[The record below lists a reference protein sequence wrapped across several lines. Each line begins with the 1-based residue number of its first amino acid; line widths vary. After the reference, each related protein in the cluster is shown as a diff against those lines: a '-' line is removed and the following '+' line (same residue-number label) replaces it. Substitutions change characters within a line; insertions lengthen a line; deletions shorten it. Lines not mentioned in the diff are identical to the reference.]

1 MQLTNIF
8 KNHNDISIGIKIGLG
23 FIVVFIIFITL
34 SVFIINKMN
43 ALDESI
49 AKTTSLTNNATSILD
64 INRDITELQR
74 SALVYGQSGS
84 NSVIRKMHSTYLLI
98 EKNLN
103 EIRKI
108 TTDKKSLNH
117 IKNMVEVVRRY
128 GENINSLEK
137 RFILRRNILDK
148 DLPRVHQAGIAHL
161 KSTINNI
168 EQKNDFKS
176 IILAQKMLQLWLE
189 IKIDAINFLK
199 NKKYKSKKK
208 VFSKTQKIL
217 VMHNKLNTTYL
228 NSVPEPQQQL
238 SDIISLFKTTFN
250 QAVQANR
257 TYSSLVNVV
266 MAGEA
271 IEFTTLSKDLR
282 THTLET
288 LNYISNLSKQSAS
301 DSINIIK
308 ITIFISVPLLLLIPV
323 YYNYSISK
331 GIKDISKAFTYLLKG
346 DVRHDIPGLERKD
359 EIGTL
364 AKAANA
370 FKKVSEEYKKEKI
383 KAEQATKQKSEFLA
397 NMSHEIRTP
406 MNGIIGTTG
415 LLLETELNPKQQHYA
430 NTTLHSAD
438 ALLTIINDILDFSK
452 IEAGKLELESIP
464 FNLHRL
470 AEEVSEL
477 IAIKT
482 REKNIEMLL
491 RISPDTPAHLIGD
504 PGRIRQIIL
513 NLLSNAM
520 KFTRQGYIMM
530 SVSLISLSDDNAKIS
545 IKIEDTGIG
554 IAKEKQDAIFNKFDQ
569 ADSATTRKF
578 GGTGLGLSISQQL
591 SILMGGEITLQ
602 SVVDQ
607 GSEFSF
613 TMELKPYNN
622 PNPETIP
629 TDFSILR
636 GLKTLVVDDIDVA
649 RDIIIEQ
656 ISSLNMN
663 VQASGSGTDAV
674 KKLLDAAE
682 KNEPF
687 DIVISD
693 IKMPNM
699 NGEVLSKTI
708 LNDSRIPDTVIIFI
722 TSIQTIGDSA
732 KFAQMGVS
740 GYLTKPTYNN
750 EINNVLT
757 LVWNAKINNIPI
769 PFTTRHSFAQ
779 NTKNS
784 HYKPEFRNAHIL
796 VAEDNPVNLMITSEF
811 LESYS
816 CKITPA
822 GNGIE
827 AINMFNAMK
836 FDLILM
842 DCQMPEMDG
851 FEATRNIREIET
863 SNNKNK
869 TPIIAFTANAMQGDK
884 EKCLSAG
891 MNDYL
896 SKPVNQNAL
905 EVMLI
910 KWMPEKLVTLVEDNV
925 QNGTITQ
932 DKLNLPQTIESA
944 RDEIILDISIF
955 ENLQNLFKDKF
966 PAAIEQHKTT
976 LIENMAK
983 AQNTINNND
992 AEGLSAVMHSLKSSS
1007 RQFGAIKQGN
1017 IAEAIEA
1024 LAREQN
1030 MSEAKI
1036 KFLQLIPLHKDV
1048 IAQMEHELNK
1058 HTKYGG

>member
-103 EIRKI
+103 EIKKI
-108 TTDKKSLNH
+108 TTDKKSLTFIN
-117 IKNMVEVVRRY
+117 NMVEVVRRY

-189 IKIDAINFLK
+189 INIDAINFLK
-199 NKKYKSKKK
+199 NKKYKSKQK

-217 VMHNKLNTTYL
+217 VMHDKLNTTYL
-228 NSVPEPQQQL
+228 NPAPESQQQL
-238 SDIISLFKTTFN
+238 SGIISLFKTTFN

-613 TMELKPYNN
+613 TMDLKPYNN
-622 PNPETIP
+622 PNLETIP

-851 FEATRNIREIET
+851 FEATRNIREIE
-863 SNNKNK
+863 SNNNKSK

-1048 IAQMEHELNK
+1048 IAQMERELNK
-1058 HTKYGG
+1058 QH

>member
-8 KNHNDISIGIKIGLG
+8 KNHNNISIGIKIGLG

-43 ALDESI
+43 KLDESI
-49 AKTTSLTNNATSILD
+49 AKTNRLTNNATSILD
-64 INRDITELQR
+64 INRDISELQR

-103 EIRKI
+103 EIKKI
-108 TTDKKSLNH
+108 TTDKKSLTYIN
-117 IKNMVEVVRRY
+117 NMVEVVQRY

-137 RFILRRNILDK
+137 RFIFRRNILDI
-148 DLPRVHQAGIAHL
+148 DLPKAHQAGIVHL

-168 EQKNDFKS
+168 EQKNDYKS
-176 IILAQKMLQLWLE
+176 VILAQKMLQLWLE
-189 IKIDAINFLK
+189 INIDAINFLK
-199 NKKYKSKKK
+199 NKKYKSKQK
-208 VFSKTQKIL
+208 VFNKTQKIL
-217 VMHNKLNTTYL
+217 VIHDKLNKTYF
-228 NSVPEPQQQL
+228 NSAPQSHQQL
-238 SDIISLFKTTFN
+238 SGIISLFKTTFN

-257 TYSSLVNVV
+257 IYSSLVNVV

-271 IEFTTLSKDLR
+271 IEFTTLSNNLR
-282 THTLET
+282 KHTLEM
-288 LNYISNLSKQSAS
+288 LDHISSLSKQSAS

-308 ITIFISVPLLLLIPV
+308 ITIFISIPLLLFIPI

-331 GIKDISKAFTYLLKG
+331 GIKDISKTFTYLLKG

-370 FKKVSEEYKKEKI
+370 FKKVSEEYKKEKV
-383 KAEQATKQKSEFLA
+383 KAELATKQKSEFLA

-452 IEAGKLELESIP
+452 IEAGKLELENIP

-470 AEEVSEL
+470 SEDVSEL
-477 IAIKT
+477 IAVKT

-491 RISPDTPAHLIGD
+491 RISPDTPKHLVGD
-504 PGRIRQIIL
+504 PGRVRQIIL
-513 NLLSNAM
+513 NLLSNAI
-520 KFTRQGYIMM
+520 KFTHQGYIMM
-530 SVSLISLSDDNAKIS
+530 SVALVSKSDSNVKIS
-545 IKIEDTGIG
+545 VKIKDTGIG
-554 IAKEKQDAIFNKFDQ
+554 IPKEKHNTIFNKFDQ

-591 SILMGGEITLQ
+591 SIMMGGEIKLQ

-613 TMELKPYNN
+613 TMDLQPYND
-622 PNPETIP
+622 PNPETIT

-649 RDIIIEQ
+649 REVIIEQ

-663 VQASGSGTDAV
+663 VQASASGTDAV

-708 LNDSRIPDTVIIFI
+708 LNDSRIPDTIIIFI
-722 TSIQTIGDSA
+722 TSTQTSGDSA
-732 KFAQMGVS
+732 KFTKMGVS

-750 EINNVLT
+750 EINNVLA
-757 LVWNAKINNIPI
+757 LVWNAKINKAPI
-769 PFTTRHSFAQ
+769 PFVTRHSFTQ
-779 NTKNS
+779 NATNS

-827 AINMFNAMK
+827 AVDMFNAMK

-851 FEATRNIREIET
+851 FEATRNIREIEVN
-863 SNNKNK
+863 NNKNK

-905 EVMLI
+905 ETMLI
-910 KWMPEKLVTLVEDNV
+910 KWMPEKLVIPVIDNLQNRTTED
-925 QNGTITQ
+925 
-932 DKLNLPQTIESA
+932 KPSPPQTIESA
-944 RDEIILDISIF
+944 QDEIILDTSIF
-955 ENLQNLFKDKF
+955 ENLKNLFKDKF
-966 PAAIEQHKTT
+966 SAAVEQHKTT

-983 AQNTINNND
+983 AQNAINNND

-1036 KFLQLIPLHKDV
+1036 KFLKLIPLHKDV
-1048 IAQMEHELNK
+1048 IVQMEHELNK
-1058 HTKYGG
+1058 QH

>member
-1 MQLTNIF
+1 MRFTNIL
-8 KNHNDISIGIKIGLG
+8 KSHNNISIGIKIGLG

-34 SVFIINKMN
+34 SVFIINKMDM
-43 ALDESI
+43 LDESI
-49 AKTTSLTNNATSILD
+49 AKTTRLTNNATSILD

-84 NSVIRKMHSTYLLI
+84 HSVIKKMHSTYLLI
-98 EKNLN
+98 DKNLN
-103 EIRKI
+103 EIKKI
-108 TTDKKSLNH
+108 TSDKKSLTFIN
-117 IKNMVEVVRRY
+117 NMVGVVHRY

-137 RFILRRNILDK
+137 RFTFRRNILDI
-148 DLPRVHQAGIAHL
+148 DLPRAHKTGITLL
-161 KSTINNI
+161 KSIIDDI
-168 EQKNDFKS
+168 EQTNDLKS

-199 NKKYKSKKK
+199 NKKYKSKQK
-208 VFSKTQKIL
+208 VFNKTQKIL
-217 VMHNKLNTTYL
+217 VIHKELNKTFLNPA
-228 NSVPEPQQQL
+228 PESHKQL
-238 SDIISLFKTTFN
+238 SDIILLFQTTFN

-257 TYSSLVNVV
+257 IYSSLVNVV

-271 IEFTTLSKDLR
+271 IEFTALSNDLR
-282 THTLET
+282 KHTLEM
-288 LNYISNLSKQSAS
+288 LNHISGLSKQSAS

-308 ITIFISVPLLLLIPV
+308 ITIFISIPLLLLIPI

-430 NTTLHSAD
+430 KTTLHSAD

-452 IEAGKLELESIP
+452 IEAGKLELENIP

-470 AEEVSEL
+470 SEDVSEL
-477 IAIKT
+477 IAVKT

-491 RISPDTPAHLIGD
+491 RISPDTPTHLIGD

-520 KFTRQGYIMM
+520 KFTHQGYIMM
-530 SVSLISLSDDNAKIS
+530 SVSLVSKSDSNVKINVT
-545 IKIEDTGIG
+545 IKDSGIG
-554 IAKEKQDAIFNKFDQ
+554 IPAEKQKTIFNKFDQ

-591 SILMGGEITLQ
+591 SIMMGGKIKLQ

-613 TMELKPYNN
+613 TMDLQPYNN
-622 PNPETIP
+622 PNLKTIT
-629 TDFSILR
+629 TDFSILH
-636 GLKTLVVDDIDVA
+636 GLKTLVVDDIDIA

-656 ISSLNMN
+656 ISSLNMD
-663 VQASGSGTDAV
+663 VQASSSGADAV

-699 NGEVLSKTI
+699 NGKVLSKTI

-722 TSIQTIGDSA
+722 TSTQTIGDSE
-732 KFAQMGVS
+732 KFIQMGVS

-750 EINNVLT
+750 EINNVLAM
-757 LVWNAKINNIPI
+757 VWNAKINKFPI
-769 PFTTRHSFAQ
+769 PFATRHSFTQ
-779 NTKNS
+779 NAKHS

-796 VAEDNPVNLMITSEF
+796 VAEDNPVNLMITSEY

-827 AINMFNAMK
+827 AVDMFNAME

-851 FEATRNIREIET
+851 FEATRNIRKIEV
-863 SNNKNK
+863 NNNRDK

-896 SKPVNQNAL
+896 SKPVNQSAL
-905 EVMLI
+905 ETMLI
-910 KWMPEKLVTLVEDNV
+910 KWMPEKIVIPEKDNW
-925 QNGTITQ
+925 QNKTTAQ
-932 DKLNLPQTIESA
+932 DKLNPPQTIESA
-944 RDEIILDISIF
+944 QDEIVLDISIF
-955 ENLQNLFKDKF
+955 ENLKNLFKDKF
-966 PAAIEQHKTT
+966 SAAVEQHKTT
-976 LIENMAK
+976 LIENITK
-983 AQNTINNND
+983 AQNAIDSDD
-992 AEGLSAVMHSLKSSS
+992 AEELSAVMHSLKSSS
-1007 RQFGAIKQGN
+1007 RQFGAIKQGG
-1017 IAEAIEA
+1017 IAETIEA
-1024 LAREQN
+1024 LALEQN

-1036 KFLQLIPLHKDV
+1036 KFLQLIPLHKEV
-1048 IAQMEHELNK
+1048 IIQMGREINK
-1058 HTKYGG
+1058 KH